1 MTMTLTLPATAHLPE
16 AAALAQQFGAEI
28 AAGSGPAVLDASAL
42 STFDTST
49 IALLM
54 QLQRDAKRSGRTL
67 DLQGLPAQLRQ
78 LAELYGVDG
87 LLGTAPASDSAS
99 TAPAAGPVTA

>member
-1 MTMTLTLPATAHLPE
+1 MTLKLPAAAHLPE

-28 AAGSGPAVLDASAL
+28 AGGSGPAVLDASAL

-54 QLQRDAKRSGRTL
+54 QLQRDAHRAGRSL
-67 DLQGLPAQLRQ
+67 ALQGLPAQLLQ

-87 LLGTAPASDSAS
+87 LLGTAPGSDSAS
-99 TAPAAGPVTA
+99 TAPSADPVTA